1 MKDRLVVI
9 GANDFQNQLI
19 VKAKEKGY
27 ETHVFAWKDGS
38 IGEKTADFFYPISII
53 EKEEILEKVREIK
66 PKGIVSIASDLA
78 TVTVNYVANE
88 LNLVGNSNVSTLVS
102 TNKYE
107 MRKAFLKNHIP
118 SPKFYVVD
126 KDFDVD
132 TLLKINYNLDM
143 DKSNKDPNVDV
154 LPLSFPVIIKP
165 TDRSG
170 SRGINKVFNKEEVK
184 EAVFKSIEVSFEK
197 KAIIEEFVEGNEY
210 SAEFI
215 SYNGEHHFLAAT
227 KKFTTGAPHFIETAH
242 MEPVQLEKS
251 EKENLINIIKD
262 ALDSLQVKN
271 GASHS
276 EFKIDNH
283 GNIKIIEIGA
293 RMGGDCIGSDLVKIS
308 TGYDFVDM
316 VIDVACGKAPSF
328 IKVREPKAA
337 FIKFIFN
344 EEDLKLVESIKKNY
358 PDKIYRISEI
368 DKVGSR
374 EVVDSSTRYG
384 YIILACD
391 SVKEGYDI
399 LKLKDL

>member
-1 MKDRLVVI
+1 MKNRLVVI

-53 EKEEILEKVREIK
+53 EKEEILEKVREIN

-78 TVTVNYVANE
+78 MVTVNHVANE
-88 LNLVGNSNVSTLVS
+88 LNLVGNSSVSSLVS

-107 MRKAFLKNHIP
+107 MRKAFLKNDIP
-118 SPKFYVVD
+118 SPKFYVAD
-126 KDFDVD
+126 KDFNID
-132 TLLKINYNLDM
+132 TLQDIS
-143 DKSNKDPNVDV
+143 SNPEMSSFHKEFSIEA
-154 LPLSFPVIIKP
+154 LPLSFPVIVKP

-170 SRGINKVFNKEEVK
+170 SRGINKVFNSEEVK
-184 EAVFKSIEVSFEK
+184 EAVLKSIEVSFEK
-197 KAIIEEFVEGNEY
+197 KAVIEEFVEGDEY

-215 SYNGEHHFLAAT
+215 SYNGEHHFLAIT

-242 MEPVQLEKS
+242 MEPVQLEEI
-251 EKENLINIIKD
+251 EKEKLINIIKK

-344 EEDLKLVESIKKNY
+344 EEDLKLLENIKKSY

-368 DKVGSR
+368 EEVGSR
-374 EVVDSSTRYG
+374 EIVDSSTRYG

-391 SVKEGYDI
+391 SIEEGYDI
-399 LKLKDL
+399 LKLKD